1 MKCRRTFC
9 IMGPGV
15 IVRGKLKSLR
25 DAGAAKASPNRAFSR
40 GLWTRS
46 GGDLPMARLK
56 QR

>member
-1 MKCRRTFC
+1 
-9 IMGPGV
+9 MGPGV

-25 DAGAAKASPNRAFSR
+25 DEGAAKASPNRAFSR

-56 QR
+56 QQ